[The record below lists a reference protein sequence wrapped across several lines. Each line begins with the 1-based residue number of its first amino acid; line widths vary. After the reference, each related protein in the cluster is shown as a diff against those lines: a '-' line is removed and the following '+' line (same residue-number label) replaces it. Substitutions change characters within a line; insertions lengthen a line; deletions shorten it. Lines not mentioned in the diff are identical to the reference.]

1 MKKLFTFLC
10 LLMIAGLMLT
20 ACGQATPTATPAPT
34 AEAVPTEAPQP
45 TALPQP
51 TETPEPAASL
61 TVWHGWIGAE
71 AAALADVTA
80 EFQAANPDVKVELVA
95 IPSAQLQDKFTAEV
109 TDGGGPDLLFA
120 PGDWAGEL
128 ARANLVMPLDDLAVK
143 MDLYN
148 LKQTV
153 VNAGKFAGQTWAFPQ
168 SVDVVVLWYNRDL
181 VPEPPQDAAGL
192 LKLAETAGLGLNID
206 FRHAAG
212 LLLGAGGSLFND
224 KLACA
229 LNQDAAIANGLAF
242 LAQAKAT
249 PNVLVTADQSEIDA
263 AFKAGKIGLAFGPAS
278 AATDYAQAL
287 GADKLAVTAPLTLQ
301 YGSGAGKF
309 APFLE
314 TMAIYLSANSKGG
327 PALDFLKHMAQPQ
340 TQAIFAKL
348 GHIPSNPTVQAAD
361 PLSAAILVQAQS
373 SSALPNEAEMAAV
386 WAAADAMI
394 AESLAGKAKPAD
406 AAAAACVTIDTA
418 NGH

>member
-1 MKKLFTFLC
+1 MKKLFT
-10 LLMIAGLMLT
+10 LLSLLIVAGLMLT
-20 ACGQATPTATPAPT
+20 ACGQATPTATPVPT
-34 AEAVPTEAPQP
+34 AAAVPTEAPQP
-45 TALPQP
+45 TAPPQP
-51 TETPEPAASL
+51 TETPKPAASL
-61 TVWHGWIGAE
+61 TIWHGWTGAE

-80 EFQAANPDVKVELVA
+80 EFQAANPDVKVDLMA
-95 IPSAQLQDKFTAEV
+95 IPSDQLQDKFTAEV

-120 PGDWAGEL
+120 PGAWAGAL

-143 MDLYN
+143 IDLYN
-148 LKQTV
+148 LNQTV

-181 VPEPPQDAAGL
+181 ITEPPQDTEGL
-192 LKLAETAGLGLNID
+192 LKLAETAGLGLNGD

-212 LLLGAGGSLFND
+212 LLLGGGGKIFD
-224 KLACA
+224 EKLACA
-229 LNQDAAIANGLAF
+229 LDQGAAVADGLAF
-242 LAQAKAT
+242 LAQAKAA
-249 PNVLVTADQSEIDA
+249 PNVLVAANQSEIDA

-278 AATDYAQAL
+278 SALDYAQAL
-287 GADKLAVTAPLTLQ
+287 GAAKLAVAAPLALK

-314 TMAIYLSANSKGG
+314 TTAIYLSANSKGG

-348 GHIPSNPTVQAAD
+348 GRIPSNPTVQAAD
-361 PLSAAILVQAQS
+361 PLSAAILAQMQS
-373 SSALPNEAEMAAV
+373 ISTIPNETEMAAV

-394 AESLAGKAKPAD
+394 AENLAGKAKPAD
-406 AAAAACVTIDTA
+406 AAAAACTTIDTA

>member
-1 MKKLFTFLC
+1 MKKLFT
-10 LLMIAGLMLT
+10 LLSLLIVAGLMLA

-45 TALPQP
+45 TALPLP
-51 TETPEPAASL
+51 TETPKPAASL
-61 TVWHGWIGAE
+61 TVWHGWTGAE
-71 AAALADVTA
+71 AAALTDVTA
-80 EFQAANPDVKVELVA
+80 EFQAANPDVKVDLVA
-95 IPSAQLQDKFTAEV
+95 IPSDQLRDKFTAEV
-109 TDGGGPDLLFA
+109 TNGGGPDLLFA
-120 PGDWAGEL
+120 PGEWTGEL

-148 LKQTV
+148 LNQAIV
-153 VNAGKFAGQTWAFPQ
+153 DAGKFAGQTWAFPE
-168 SVDVVVLWYNRDL
+168 SVDLVVLWYNRAL
-181 VPEPPQDAAGL
+181 VTEPPQDTEGL
-192 LKLAETAGLGLNID
+192 LKLAETVGLGLNVD

-212 LLLGAGGSLFND
+212 LLLGAGGELFD
-224 KLACA
+224 AQLACA
-229 LNQDAAIANGLAF
+229 LDQGAAVADGLAF
-242 LAQAKAT
+242 LAQAKAA
-249 PNVLVTADQSEIDA
+249 PNVLVADDQSEIDA

-278 AATDYAQAL
+278 AAQDYTQAL
-287 GADKLAVTAPLTLQ
+287 GADKLAVAAPLALK

-314 TMAIYLSANSKGG
+314 TTAIYLSANSKGG

-348 GHIPSNPTVQAAD
+348 GHIPSNPTVKAVD
-361 PLSAAILVQAQS
+361 PLSAAILAQAQS
-373 SSALPNEAEMAAV
+373 VSYLSNEAEMAAV

-394 AESLAGKAKPAD
+394 AESLDGGAKPAD
-406 AAAAACVTIDTA
+406 AVATACATIDTA